1 MELGASTLPAIP
13 RHAGDRNRT
22 SPFAFTGNK
31 FEFRAVGSTQPV
43 AWPNTILNTIVA
55 ESLDEI
61 ASDLEKKLGAKPTPK
76 KLESTVRAVLAKLV
90 KDHKTVVFDGDGY
103 GEPWHQEA
111 EERGLENLRTT
122 ADALPALR
130 RPEVLKMFA
139 KYGVLS
145 RDEMKLRV
153 EVLLETYGTQL
164 GIEARTMLSIGRREI
179 LPAALRHQADL
190 AETAAATAAA
200 GLPDGSAAAEL
211 VEFAAGV
218 DAFRASLKDLDAAEA
233 KSLADAA
240 KHAAF
245 CRDVLI
251 PAMEAVR
258 ATADNLEGTM
268 PTELWPMPS
277 LRDHAL

>member
-1 MELGASTLPAIP
+1 
-13 RHAGDRNRT
+13 
-22 SPFAFTGNK
+22 
-31 FEFRAVGSTQPV
+31 
-43 AWPNTILNTIVA
+43 
-55 ESLDEI
+55 
-61 ASDLEKKLGAKPTPK
+61 
-76 KLESTVRAVLAKLV
+76 
-90 KDHKTVVFDGDGY
+90 
-103 GEPWHQEA
+103 
-111 EERGLENLRTT
+111 
-122 ADALPALR
+122 
-130 RPEVLKMFA
+130 MFA

-200 GLPDGSAAAEL
+200 GLPDGAAAAEL

-277 LRDHAL
+277 YATMLFER

>member
-1 MELGASTLPAIP
+1 M
-13 RHAGDRNRT
+13 
-22 SPFAFTGNK
+22 
-31 FEFRAVGSTQPV
+31 
-43 AWPNTILNTIVA
+43 
-55 ESLDEI
+55 
-61 ASDLEKKLGAKPTPK
+61 
-76 KLESTVRAVLAKLV
+76 
-90 KDHKTVVFDGDGY
+90 FDGDGY

-164 GIEARTMLSIGRREI
+164 GIEARTMLSIGRRDS
-179 LPAALRHQADL
+179 PGRPSASSRSGGDRRRHRGRRLADG
-190 AETAAATAAA
+190 A
-200 GLPDGSAAAEL
+200 AAAEL

-277 LRDHAL
+277 YATMLFER

>member
-1 MELGASTLPAIP
+1 MTPPTLQPCDPHPSYPSYSTLTNADVHAGNLLMLEDGRVAFIGFGIVGAIP
-13 RHAGDRNRT
+13 
-22 SPFAFTGNK
+22 
-31 FEFRAVGSTQPV
+31 
-43 AWPNTILNTIVA
+43 
-55 ESLDEI
+55 
-61 ASDLEKKLGAKPTPK
+61 
-76 KLESTVRAVLAKLV
+76 
-90 KDHKTVVFDGDGY
+90 
-103 GEPWHQEA
+103 
-111 EERGLENLRTT
+111 RTT

-164 GIEARTMLSIGRREI
+164 GIEARTMVSIGRREI
-179 LPAALRHQADL
+179 LPASLRHQADL

-200 GLPDGSAAAEL
+200 GLADGAAAAEL

-240 KHAAF
+240 KYAAY

-258 ATADNLEGTM
+258 TTADNLEATM

-277 LRDHAL
+277 YATMLFER